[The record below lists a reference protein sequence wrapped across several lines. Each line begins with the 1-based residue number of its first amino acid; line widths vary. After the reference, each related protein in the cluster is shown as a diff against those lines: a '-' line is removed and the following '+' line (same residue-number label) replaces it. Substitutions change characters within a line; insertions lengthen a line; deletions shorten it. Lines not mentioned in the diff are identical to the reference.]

1 MHDVNKTTNQKG
13 DLTAL
18 TLDPCVS
25 VLFSRMNDA
34 LAETKEKLKQSQEDY
49 SAATFTREG
58 YNLFVY
64 FIPLASL
71 SFL

>member
-1 MHDVNKTTNQKG
+1 MNKTTNRKG

-25 VLFSRMNDA
+25 MLFSRMKDA

-58 YNLFVY
+58 YYSLYFYLF
-64 FIPLASL
+64 
-71 SFL
+71 